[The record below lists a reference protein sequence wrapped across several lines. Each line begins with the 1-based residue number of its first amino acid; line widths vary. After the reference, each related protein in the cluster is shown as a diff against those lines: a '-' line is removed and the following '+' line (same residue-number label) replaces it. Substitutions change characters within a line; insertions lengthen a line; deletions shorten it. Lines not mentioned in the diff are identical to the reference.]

1 MGETERKSYISE
13 DLIDATEEYA
23 VGCGELADS
32 VDDATFSLE
41 EMLAI
46 AGELWKLS
54 DSSAWMD
61 RYIYDKDARLKK
73 EENVQPSTHTINI
86 VDSE

>member
-23 VGCGELADS
+23 VACGELADS
-32 VDDATFSLE
+32 VDDAVFSIE

-54 DSSAWMD
+54 GSAAWMD
-61 RYIYDKDARLKK
+61 RYIYDRDVRHKEKK
-73 EENVQPSTHTINI
+73 QNV
-86 VDSE
+86 

>member
-23 VGCGELADS
+23 VDCGELADS
-32 VDDATFSLE
+32 VDDAIFSLE
-41 EMLAI
+41 EMLVI

-54 DSSAWMD
+54 DGAAWMD
-61 RYIYDKDARLKK
+61 RYIYDRDARQKEKK
-73 EENVQPSTHTINI
+73 QNV
-86 VDSE
+86 